1 MEHSFIPFIKSDNY
15 NFQLGDDINLNSQIK
30 RPRGGSISGR
40 LRAASDLADFG
51 LIDSAQKGLL
61 KVITNSIILRQM
73 FQ

>member
-1 MEHSFIPFIKSDNY
+1 MEQSFIPFIKSDNY
-15 NFQLGDDINLNSQIK
+15 NLQLGDDINLKTQIK

-61 KVITNSIILRQM
+61 KVISSNIIFPYMLQ
-73 FQ
+73 